1 MARGLARDGEGSLA
15 RAVGGRHGP
24 PGTPTAAHPTA
35 AIPMAAIPM
44 AAPATAD
51 GEVPR
56 VPTDRS
62 AGEVPTRAAAG
73 DRADASAVAL
83 RLHGVTRRFGP
94 VLAVDGVDLDVAAG
108 SLTALLGPSGCG
120 KTTVLRLVAGLL
132 VPDAGTIAIAGT
144 TVAGPGIDVPP
155 ERRQVGMVF
164 QDHALFPHL
173 DVRANVAFGLV
184 RAAAAARD
192 RRVDEVLELVGLGGY
207 GTRRTDE
214 LSGGQ
219 AQRVALARALA
230 PAPRLLLLDEPFS
243 RLDATL
249 RAAVRDEVR
258 AILREARQTALLV
271 THDQD
276 EALAMADRVAV
287 MADGRVHQAADPR
300 TLYRAPATRFVAEF
314 VGDGDVLPG
323 RRAGRF
329 LVDTPLGRLASTSA
343 LDVDDLVVVVRH
355 EQLRLRAG
363 TDLPGTSPA
372 PATVTSVAFHGHDQ
386 VALLRLDDGTSVRSR
401 RGADVVLADGERVA
415 VEVDGPVLAFPA

>member
-1 MARGLARDGEGSLA
+1 VPNRIPS
-15 RAVGGRHGP
+15 GP
-24 PGTPTAAHPTA
+24 
-35 AIPMAAIPM
+35 
-44 AAPATAD
+44 
-51 GEVPR
+51 
-56 VPTDRS
+56 VPTERRGS
-62 AGEVPTRAAAG
+62 AGEAPP
-73 DRADASAVAL
+73 AL
-83 RLHGVTRRFGP
+83 RLAGVTRRFGD
-94 VLAVDGVDLDVAAG
+94 VVAVDRVDLEVPPG

-132 VPDAGTIAIAGT
+132 VPDAGAIEVGGT
-144 TVAGPGIDVPP
+144 TVAGEAIDVPP

-173 DVRANVAFGLV
+173 DVRANVAFGIAHV
-184 RAAAAARD
+184 ARD
-192 RRVDEVLELVGLGGY
+192 QRERRVDAVLDLVGLAGFGR
-207 GTRRTDE
+207 RRTDE

-258 AILREARQTALLV
+258 AILREAEQTALLV

-276 EALAMADRVAV
+276 EALSIADRVAV
-287 MADGRVHQAADPR
+287 MAEGRVHQVADPR
-300 TLYRAPATRFVAEF
+300 TLYREPATRFVAEF

-329 LVDTPLGRLASTSA
+329 LVDTPLGRLATSTG
-343 LDVDDLVVVVRH
+343 LDAEDVVVIVRH

-363 TDLPGTSPA
+363 SDLPPASPA
-372 PATVTSVAFHGHDQ
+372 SATVEAVAYHGHDQ
-386 VALLRLDDGTSVRSR
+386 VVRLRLVDGRTVRSR
-401 RGADVVLADGERVA
+401 RGPDLTVRGGDPVA
-415 VEVDGPVLAFPA
+415 IEVDGPVLAFPA